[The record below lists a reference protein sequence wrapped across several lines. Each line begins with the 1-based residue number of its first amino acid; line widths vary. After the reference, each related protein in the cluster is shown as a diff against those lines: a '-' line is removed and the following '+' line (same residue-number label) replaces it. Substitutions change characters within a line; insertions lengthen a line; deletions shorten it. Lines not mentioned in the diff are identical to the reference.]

1 MKISSGAKIYRIF
14 LILIILLLGA
24 WLIFKNLIITGELIV
39 EKDFCSSSYLVS
51 NLYPKNR
58 VGLVERYG
66 ETECFQKIFIEP
78 AYFKLKIPRTFDRVK
93 VEITYQNPNHPILQL
108 ALIQKRINPLDWN
121 FQLRSLEYPI
131 SKEWRKGVVEFM
143 AGSNYMND
151 HALEFMISAP
161 GLTNARHEI
170 KISKIKLWLYRSPV
184 ELKDVWPDIKNYLIN
199 KIKKE

>member
-1 MKISSGAKIYRIF
+1 MRYTLRVYRIS
-14 LILIILLLGA
+14 LILCVIVLGI
-24 WLIFKNLIITGELIV
+24 WLIYKNLVMSGELIV

-66 ETECFQKIFIEP
+66 EIECFQKIFIEP

-131 SKEWRKGVVEFM
+131 SKEWRKGVADFM

-184 ELKDVWPDIKNYLIN
+184 ELKDIWPDIKNYLIN

>member
-1 MKISSGAKIYRIF
+1 MRYTLRVYRIS
-14 LILIILLLGA
+14 LILCVIVLGI
-24 WLIFKNLIITGELIV
+24 WLIYKNLVMSGELIV

-66 ETECFQKIFIEP
+66 EIECFQKIFIEP

-93 VEITYQNPNHPILQL
+93 VEITYQNPNHPVLQL

-131 SKEWRKGVVEFM
+131 SKEWRKGVADFM

-184 ELKDVWPDIKNYLIN
+184 ELKDIWPDIKNYLIN